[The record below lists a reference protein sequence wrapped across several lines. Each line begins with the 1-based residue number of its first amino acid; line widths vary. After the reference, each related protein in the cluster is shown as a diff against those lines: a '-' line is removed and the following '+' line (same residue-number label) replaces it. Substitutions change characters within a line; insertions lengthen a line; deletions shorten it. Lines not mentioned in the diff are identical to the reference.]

1 MKHLNKL
8 NITSDI
14 FLIEWFYT
22 LFCRAFSFPVVA
34 KIWDMMLTQG
44 EVTFYRVAVSIFTC
58 IEKELLD
65 KSFDDSLFLIR
76 NCTFKIDTD

>member
-1 MKHLNKL
+1 
-8 NITSDI
+8 
-14 FLIEWFYT
+14 
-22 LFCRAFSFPVVA
+22 
-34 KIWDMMLTQG
+34 MMLTQG

-76 NCTFKIDTD
+76 NCTFKIDTDSLLKLIYS